1 MRANR
6 KNIKQAQR
14 NKLIFYLSIMAIPV
28 IQFVVFYIC
37 VNMNS
42 FLLAFKE
49 YNFTNGQIVE
59 KFVGFVNLRE
69 TFAGLFTEELYLNC
83 IKNSFMFYGIS
94 VLSGV
99 VCSLAFSYYIYK
111 KGLFGSFFKVMLY
124 MPNIVSVMVICMM
137 YKFFCNQG
145 FPELVLNVFGKEITP
160 FATDLDSQLKYIIFF
175 NFLMSFGANMLV
187 YTGTMSGISESLI
200 EAAQIDGVNNF
211 QEFFHIILPSIY
223 QTFALFIATGMLTIF
238 NGQANLYNF
247 FGLEAASQHYT
258 FGYYIYMKV
267 TDAGVNYMKYPPL
280 ASLGL
285 VLTAFAIPLIFSA
298 RYLLLRFGPKEE

>member
-1 MRANR
+1 MRVNN
-6 KNIKQAQR
+6 KKIKPTKYA
-14 NKLIFYLSIMAIPV
+14 KLFFYLSIMTLPV
-28 IQFVVFYIC
+28 IQFIVFYIC

-49 YNFTNGQIVE
+49 YSFVNGQMLE
-59 KFVGFVNLRE
+59 KFVGFDNLRE
-69 TFAGLFTEELYLNC
+69 IFVGIFTEQVYLNC

-94 VLSGV
+94 ILGGV
-99 VCSLAFSYYIYK
+99 VCSLGFSYYIYK
-111 KGLFGSFFKVMLY
+111 KGLFSGFFKVMLY

-145 FPELVLNVFGKEITP
+145 FPELILNVFGKEITP
-160 FATDLDSQLKYIIFF
+160 FASDLDSQLKYIIFF

-187 YTGTMSGISESLI
+187 YTGTMSGISDSLI
-200 EAAQIDGVNNF
+200 EAAQIDGVNTF

-223 QTFALFIATGMLTIF
+223 QTVALFIATGMIAIF

-247 FGLEAASQHYT
+247 FGLEASSEHYT

-267 TDAGVNYMKYPPL
+267 TYAGVNYIKFPPL
-280 ASLGL
+280 SALGL
-285 VLTAFAIPLIFSA
+285 TLTAFAVPLIFSV
-298 RYLLLRFGPKEE
+298 RYLLLKFGPKDE